1 MWVQSDTLIFKRE
14 GKGKKKALLCRRILA
29 MNVKE
34 LKDSPNF
41 AITKEIADSGK
52 DHQ

>member
-1 MWVQSDTLIFKRE
+1 MTLLFLKER
-14 GKGKKKALLCRRILA
+14 GKEKKKALLCRRMLA

>member
-1 MWVQSDTLIFKRE
+1 MTLLFLKER
-14 GKGKKKALLCRRILA
+14 GKGKKKKALLCRRMLA
-29 MNVKE
+29 INVKE